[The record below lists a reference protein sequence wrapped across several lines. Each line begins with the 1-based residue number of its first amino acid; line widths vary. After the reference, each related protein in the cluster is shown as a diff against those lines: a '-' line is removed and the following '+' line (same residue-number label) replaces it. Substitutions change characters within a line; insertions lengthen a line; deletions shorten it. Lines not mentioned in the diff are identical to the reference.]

1 VLWQNKTRMGHQLR
15 MVDRNRI
22 DAGSAV
28 VPVMRYRN
36 LPAAIEWL
44 CRAFGFEKH
53 RLTVSDNGA
62 IQFAQLTLG
71 TAMIMVS
78 SVRASTFDKLL
89 RQPDEVGG
97 AETQVCYFFVA
108 DARAHFAR
116 AKAAGAQIVLNIER
130 TANGGCSYSC
140 RDPEGHLWNFGT
152 YNPWQRQV
160 VGEFSYGRR
169 RLRLGIVAR
178 TAGLLLGAGVLI
190 APLGAVLD
198 PGEQKPMFSAIV
210 TGSTTA
216 EGSAAS
222 AREDS
227 ASVSAEREGVM
238 TQQRLTEV
246 LREKDE
252 LQKAATELQAQL
264 KQALSDYEVAKQLA
278 KGTQEELVKA
288 LLDRDAAERITKG
301 ARRQLAIER
310 SARRAA
316 AGVNA
321 ANKRSLCALWW

>member
-1 VLWQNKTRMGHQLR
+1 MGHQLG

-53 RLTVSDNGA
+53 RLTVCNKGA
-62 IQFAQLTLG
+62 IQFAQLTFG

-78 SVRASTFDKLL
+78 SVRASAFDKFL

-97 AETQVCYFFVA
+97 AETQACYFFVA
-108 DARAHFAR
+108 DARAHCAR
-116 AKAAGAQIVLNIER
+116 AKVAGAEIVLNVQR

-160 VGEFSYGRR
+160 ASEVSYRPR
-169 RLRLGIVAR
+169 PYRLSIVIRA
-178 TAGLLLGAGVLI
+178 AGLLLSVAVVI
-190 APLGAVLD
+190 ALPGTDLD
-198 PGEQKPMFSAIV
+198 PTEQRPVGISAIV
-210 TGSTTA
+210 TGSITA
-216 EGSAAS
+216 EEGATSVREDGARAPLQRPGVTAQQQLAETLLEGDELRKA
-222 AREDS
+222 ARE
-227 ASVSAEREGVM
+227 
-238 TQQRLTEV
+238 
-246 LREKDE
+246 LR
-252 LQKAATELQAQL
+252 AQL
-264 KQALSDYEVAKQLA
+264 KQAQSDYEIAKQLA
-278 KGTQEELVKA
+278 KGIQEELIRA
-288 LLDRDAAERITKG
+288 LMEKDAAERIASDT
-301 ARRQLAIER
+301 RRQLAIGR
-310 SARRAA
+310 SARKAA

-321 ANKRSLCALWW
+321 VNKRNSWSFW

>member
-1 VLWQNKTRMGHQLR
+1 
-15 MVDRNRI
+15 
-22 DAGSAV
+22 
-28 VPVMRYRN
+28 MRYRN
-36 LPAAIEWL
+36 LPTAIEWL

-71 TAMIMVS
+71 TAMVMVS

-108 DARAHFAR
+108 DARAHCAR

-152 YNPWQRQV
+152 YNPWQRQAV
-160 VGEFSYGRR
+160 DEFSHSRR
-169 RLRLGIVAR
+169 RLRLAIAVRA
-178 TAGLLLGAGVLI
+178 AGLLLGAGVLI
-190 APLGAVLD
+190 APLVTVLD
-198 PGEQKPMFSAIV
+198 PGEQRPRGFSAIV

-216 EGSAAS
+216 GGSAAS
-222 AREDS
+222 TREDR
-227 ASVSAEREGVM
+227 ARVAVEQEM
-238 TQQRLTEV
+238 AIAQQHLTEV
-246 LREKDE
+246 LRERDG

-264 KQALSDYEVAKQLA
+264 KQALSNYEVAKQLA
-278 KGTQEELVKA
+278 QGTQEELVQA
-288 LLDRDAAERITKG
+288 LIDKDAAERVSKG

-321 ANKRSLCALWW
+321 ASKRNLCSLWW